1 MAAIIKGLGDGV
13 DAIGK
18 GVGNAVNGI
27 GNAGKDL
34 PLSLPPILPSL
45 PPLPSPSGILPATG
59 TNDTTTNSTNPL
71 SSSNPL
77 SLSVPSTPIIPPT
90 NSSTPSLP
98 VVTPPAN
105 TTLPFIDS
113 DPGTSTVTSLS
124 TVLDDAQPSASST
137 PSAPKSFL
145 QNKPL
150 AGAVF
155 GLAGLAALVLIF
167 VLATWAMRRRR
178 RGRLMDEAISFEPT
192 TQHGY
197 ADDMERL
204 TEKASLGDGQSAGY
218 SAGYGAGAGAGAA
231 GAQYYGGHAGV
242 GGGYNQQHPV
252 GGAYPQFTLPSQ
264 SGY

>member
-1 MAAIIKGLGDGV
+1 MADIIKGLANGV

-18 GVGNAVNGI
+18 GVGNAVNGVA
-27 GNAGKDL
+27 NAGKDIPSSL
-34 PLSLPPILPSL
+34 SPLLPSL
-45 PPLPSPSGILPATG
+45 PLPLPSVTLPGTG
-59 TNDTTTNSTNPL
+59 TNDTTTNSTDPAL
-71 SSSNPL
+71 SSSSPV
-77 SLSVPSTPIIPPT
+77 SLSTPIIPLT
-90 NSSTPSLP
+90 NSSLPSLP
-98 VVTPPAN
+98 VVTPTPNA
-105 TTLPFIDS
+105 TLPVIAS
-113 DPGTSTVTSLS
+113 DLTSTVTSVNIVTQDPQQLPAA
-124 TVLDDAQPSASST
+124 TTAP
-137 PSAPKSFL
+137 PAPKSFL

-167 VLATWAMRRRR
+167 VVATWAMRRRR

-197 ADDMERL
+197 AEDMERL
-204 TEKASLGDGQSAGY
+204 TEKASLSDGH
-218 SAGYGAGAGAGAA
+218 SAGYGAGAGTT
-231 GAQYYGGHAGV
+231 GAQYYGGHPGV